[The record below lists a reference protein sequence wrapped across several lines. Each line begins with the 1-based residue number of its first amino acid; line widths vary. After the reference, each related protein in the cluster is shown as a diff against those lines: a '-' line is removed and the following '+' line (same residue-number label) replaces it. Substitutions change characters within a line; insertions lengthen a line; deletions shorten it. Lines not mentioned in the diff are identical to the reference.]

1 MAPKSANRQEAR
13 DMLER
18 AGLRPTRQ
26 RVAVIDAL
34 RARPEAVTAQD
45 LHHELRRSPGA
56 PGLATIYRTLTAL
69 TATGDLDTFPREGEQ
84 AFRLCGPDHH
94 HHLVCRSCGSVE
106 EVGAEAVES
115 WVTRVARQ
123 RKFKVLG
130 HTVDVFGLCAACG

>member
-1 MAPKSANRQEAR
+1 
-13 DMLER
+13 MLER

-26 RVAVIDAL
+26 RLAVIDAL
-34 RARPEAVTAQD
+34 GARAEAVTAQD

-69 TATGDLDTFPREGEQ
+69 TSAGYLDTFTHEGEQ
-84 AFRLCGPDHH
+84 GFRLCGPDHH

-115 WVTRVARQ
+115 WVRRVSRE
-123 RKFKVLG
+123 RRFKVLG
-130 HTVDVFGLCAACG
+130 HTVDVYGLCAACG

>member
-1 MAPKSANRQEAR
+1 
-13 DMLER
+13 MLER

-45 LHHELRRSPGA
+45 LHHELRRSQGA

-69 TATGDLDTFPREGEQ
+69 STAGYLDTFTQEGEQ

-106 EVGAEAVES
+106 EVGADAVET
-115 WVTRVARQ
+115 WVKRVARQ
-123 RKFKVLG
+123 RRFKVLG
-130 HTVDVFGLCAACG
+130 HTVDVYGLCAACG

>member
-1 MAPKSANRQEAR
+1 MVAKSPKQHQASA
-13 DMLER
+13 MLER

-34 RARPEAVTAQD
+34 RSRPEALTAQD
-45 LHHELRRSPGA
+45 LHHELRGSPGA

-69 TATGDLDTFPREGEQ
+69 TMSGDLDTFPRDGEQ

-106 EVGAEAVES
+106 EVGADAVES
-115 WVTRVARQ
+115 WVRRVAKQ
-123 RKFKVLG
+123 RRFKVQG
-130 HTVDVFGLCAACG
+130 HTVDVYGLCAACT